1 LIPRWRRSPIVHDLG
16 ARQILS
22 TMHAK
27 PPVDKERLD
36 RLLVD
41 QGLVASREA
50 AVRTILAGGVLV
62 DGAIVDKPAKL
73 VTRGAHIEVERPAAF
88 VSRAGEKLA
97 AALDTFSIDPC
108 GVTAMDVGCST
119 GGFTDCLLQRGAQ
132 RVYAVDVGYG
142 LIDWKLRQ
150 DPRVLLLER
159 TNIRYIDRSHIPERI
174 DLAVIDVSFI
184 SLTLVLPSVVPLLC
198 DRGRVVALIKP
209 QFEVGKGQVGSG
221 GIVRDEAQRRAVTDK
236 VISCARGL
244 GLEAAGVLDSP
255 IKGRK
260 GNQEIL
266 VSFVRQGIITP
277 SERWLNV
284 EEA

>member
-1 LIPRWRRSPIVHDLG
+1 MPG
-16 ARQILS
+16 
-22 TMHAK
+22 K
-27 PPVDKERLD
+27 PPADKERLD
-36 RLLVD
+36 RLLVH

-62 DGAIVDKPAKL
+62 DGATVDKPARL
-73 VTRGAHIEVERPAAF
+73 VARDARIEIERAAPF

-97 AALDTFSIDPC
+97 AALDAFSIDPR
-108 GVTAMDVGCST
+108 GLVALDVGCST
-119 GGFTDCLLQRGAQ
+119 GGFTDCLLQRGVE

-150 DPRVLLLER
+150 DPRVVLLER
-159 TNIRYIDRSHIPERI
+159 TNIRYIDRSRIPEPV

-184 SLTLVLPSVVPLLC
+184 SLTLVLPSVVSLLK
-198 DRGRVVALIKP
+198 DRGRAVALVKP

-221 GIVRDEAQRRAVTDK
+221 GIVRDQAQRRAVTDK
-236 VISCARGL
+236 VISAAGRL
-244 GLEAAGVLDSP
+244 GLESVAVLDSP
-255 IKGRK
+255 VKGRK

-266 VSFVRQGIITP
+266 VSFVHNGIIGF
-277 SERWLNV
+277 SQRQSKV